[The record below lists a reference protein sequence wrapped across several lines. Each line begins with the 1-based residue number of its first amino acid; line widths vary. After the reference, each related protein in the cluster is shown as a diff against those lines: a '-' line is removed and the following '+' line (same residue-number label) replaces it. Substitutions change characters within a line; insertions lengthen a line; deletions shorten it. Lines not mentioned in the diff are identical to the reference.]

1 VNPLWA
7 IPVLIGVFL
16 VRVGW
21 LLIAEAIRARTV
33 NIAYPEEF

>member
-1 VNPLWA
+1 MNLLWV
-7 IPVLIGVFL
+7 IHVLTGVFL